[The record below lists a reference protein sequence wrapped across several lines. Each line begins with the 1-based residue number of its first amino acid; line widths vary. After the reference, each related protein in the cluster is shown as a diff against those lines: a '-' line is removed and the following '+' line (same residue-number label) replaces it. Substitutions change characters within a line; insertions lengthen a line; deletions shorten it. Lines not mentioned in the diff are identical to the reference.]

1 MEEKKGQSFL
11 REEDVLFV
19 FNNEG
24 KRSLPVREA
33 PWDTLSVEKGE
44 FGKSEKRMTG
54 RVMGGVIWGKGQK
67 GKGQGC
73 FKPICAADKRI
84 SWEFSSK

>member
-33 PWDTLSVEKGE
+33 PWDTLSVEKG
-44 FGKSEKRMTG
+44 
-54 RVMGGVIWGKGQK
+54 RVWKVREENDWTCDGWGYLG
-67 GKGQGC
+67 
-73 FKPICAADKRI
+73 
-84 SWEFSSK
+84 

>member
-1 MEEKKGQSFL
+1 MYCLFLTMKGRDHCQL
-11 REEDVLFV
+11 ERHHGILC
-19 FNNEG
+19 
-24 KRSLPVREA
+24 KLK
-33 PWDTLSVEKGE
+33 KGE
-44 FGKSEKRMTG
+44 FGKSEKTMTG

>member
-1 MEEKKGQSFL
+1 MMYYLFLPMKGIYHCQLERQHGVVCQLKKGQ
-11 REEDVLFV
+11 
-19 FNNEG
+19 
-24 KRSLPVREA
+24 
-33 PWDTLSVEKGE
+33 

-73 FKPICAADKRI
+73 LNPCSEDILGI
-84 SWEFSSK
+84 HL

>member
-1 MEEKKGQSFL
+1 MKGRDHQQLETQHRIFCQL
-11 REEDVLFV
+11 
-19 FNNEG
+19 
-24 KRSLPVREA
+24 K
-33 PWDTLSVEKGE
+33 KGE

-67 GKGQGC
+67 AKGQVL
-73 FKPICAADKRI
+73 FKPICGADKRI

>member
-1 MEEKKGQSFL
+1 MKGIDHQQL
-11 REEDVLFV
+11 ETQHR
-19 FNNEG
+19 
-24 KRSLPVREA
+24 
-33 PWDTLSVEKGE
+33 TLCHLKKGE

-54 RVMGGVIWGKGQK
+54 RLMGGVIWGKGQK
-67 GKGQGC
+67 AKGL